1 MKIFISSDIE
11 GTAGIADWGQVLMGS
26 HEYELGR
33 TLLEGEVNAAIEG
46 AQEAGATAFVVNDA
60 HHTMQNLRPQ
70 NLAGRASL
78 VSGFHK
84 PLYMMEGL
92 DETFACA
99 FLVSYHGSISA
110 EHAVLSHTYN
120 PQAIWHAEL
129 NGKVVGESA
138 INMLVAAHYRVPI
151 VLVTGDDA
159 TAEEA
164 TRFAPGIEAVVVKR
178 SITRFAAE
186 SLHPDEARERIR
198 EGARRAV
205 SAAASAAPPEIEL
218 PARLDLTLLTTD
230 LAEMAT
236 WIRGVERSG
245 PRSVRI
251 SDDDPL
257 RLYRTFVTLI
267 ALTRSLVEPR

>member
-1 MKIFISSDIE
+1 MKVFISSDIE

-46 AQEAGATAFVVNDA
+46 AREAGATAFVVNDA

-70 NLAGRASL
+70 NLAQRASL

-92 DETFACA
+92 DGSFGCV

-110 EHAVLSHTYN
+110 ERAVLSHTYN

-129 NGKVVGESA
+129 NGQVVGESA
-138 INMLVAAHYRVPI
+138 INMLVAAHHGVPV
-151 VLVTGDDA
+151 VLVTGDEA

-164 TRFAPGIEAVVVKR
+164 RRFAPGIEAVVVKR

-186 SLHPDEARERIR
+186 SLHPHEACERIR
-198 EGARRAV
+198 EGARHAV
-205 SAAASAAPPEIEL
+205 TEAASAPNPAIEL
-218 PARLDLTLLTTD
+218 PATLDLTLLTAD

-236 WIRGVERSG
+236 WIRGVERTAT
-245 PRSVRI
+245 RSVRI
-251 SDDDPL
+251 TDDEPL
-257 RLYRTFVTLI
+257 RLYRTFVTLV

>member
-1 MKIFISSDIE
+1 MKVFISSDIE

-46 AQEAGATAFVVNDA
+46 ACEAGATAFVVNDA

-70 NLAGRASL
+70 NLACRASL

-84 PLYMMEGL
+84 PLYMMQGL
-92 DETFACA
+92 DETFGCA

-110 EHAVLSHTYN
+110 ERAVLSHTYN

-129 NGKVVGESA
+129 NGAIVGESA
-138 INMLVAAHYRVPI
+138 INMLVAAHHRVPV
-151 VLVTGDDA
+151 VLVTGDEV

-164 TRFAPGIEAVVVKR
+164 TRFAPAIEAVVVKR

-186 SLHPDEARERIR
+186 SLHPDEACERIR

-205 SAAASAAPPEIEL
+205 AATASASPPAIDL
-218 PARLDLTLLTTD
+218 PATLDLTLLTAD
-230 LAEMAT
+230 LAEMST
-236 WIRGVERSG
+236 WIRGVERTG
-245 PRSVRI
+245 TRSVRI
-251 SDDDPL
+251 TDDEPL

-267 ALTRSLVEPR
+267 ALTRSIVEPR

>member
-1 MKIFISSDIE
+1 
-11 GTAGIADWGQVLMGS
+11 
-26 HEYELGR
+26 
-33 TLLEGEVNAAIEG
+33 
-46 AQEAGATAFVVNDA
+46 
-60 HHTMQNLRPQ
+60 
-70 NLAGRASL
+70 
-78 VSGFHK
+78 
-84 PLYMMEGL
+84 
-92 DETFACA
+92 
-99 FLVSYHGSISA
+99 
-110 EHAVLSHTYN
+110 
-120 PQAIWHAEL
+120 
-129 NGKVVGESA
+129 
-138 INMLVAAHYRVPI
+138 MLVAAHHRVPV

-205 SAAASAAPPEIEL
+205 SAAASAAPPEIDL
-218 PARLDLTLLTTD
+218 PARLDLTLLTAD

-245 PRSVRI
+245 LRSVRI
-251 SDDDPL
+251 LDDDPL